1 MKYRSGL
8 HTQHIAHTADVA
20 PPPQVPQSWSAPPLP
35 AMFSSL
41 LLPGAAVLTGL
52 SALASLSAPSTSL
65 NGALLE
71 QGRTMQI
78 DRSLFPAGLTQRIQD
93 LLLVYRFSQPVDQ
106 ATPKPAAGARYW
118 ELDTLRGLAISLMIG
133 LHALMVGELAT
144 PLLAGAPTLWRA
156 MILPICY
163 GPMVGFHAAALW
175 RHPGLG
181 IRDLDEQAQQQPALK
196 AALLAGY
203 AAVATVVLSAVQAL
217 GMVAEA
223 FMGIAG
229 LSLAVSHQRLKARGL
244 SRWKRIRHHLAR
256 GAGLFALGMG
266 LTAFTWLLFP
276 DQFIIFGILHLLGS
290 SVMLAA
296 PFLELPPW
304 VSIVTGFGI
313 LAAGVWITPH
323 MPALGPWAIPFGF
336 GPPSRAMLDYFP
348 IFPWSGML
356 LLHTGIG
363 RLIYHEDGRRAFS
376 LPDLSQTRPVQALSG
391 IGRNSLRVYLVQSPF
406 TFGGMG
412 ALS

>member
-8 HTQHIAHTADVA
+8 HTQHIAQTADVA
-20 PPPQVPQSWSAPPLP
+20 PPPQAPQPRIASGLL
-35 AMFSSL
+35 SL
-41 LLPGAAVLTGL
+41 CSPTLMSGAAVLTALG
-52 SALASLSAPSTSL
+52 ALACSIAPSPST
-65 NGALLE
+65 NGALLA
-71 QGRTMQI
+71 QRKTMQVEH
-78 DRSLFPAGLTQRIQD
+78 SQFPGGFLQRIQD
-93 LLLVYRFSQPVDQ
+93 LALVYRFSQPAAQ
-106 ATPKPAAGARYW
+106 TTSKPATGARYW

-133 LHALMVGELAT
+133 LHALMVGGLAT
-144 PLLAGAPTLWRA
+144 PFLAGAPALWRA
-156 MILPICY
+156 MTLPICY
-163 GPMVGFHAAALW
+163 GPMAGFHTAALW
-175 RHPGLG
+175 HHPGLG
-181 IRDLDEQAQQQPALK
+181 IRRLDEQARRQPALK
-196 AALLAGY
+196 AALMAGY

-217 GMVAEA
+217 GMVAES

-244 SRWKRIRHHLAR
+244 SRWKRIRHHVAR

-304 VSIVTGFGI
+304 VSIVAGFGI

-323 MPALGPWAIPFGF
+323 MPVLGLWAIPFGF

-348 IFPWSGML
+348 LVPWAGML

-363 RLIYHEDGRRAFS
+363 RLIYHEDGRRVFS
-376 LPDLSQTRPVQALSG
+376 LPDLSQTRPVQALSR
-391 IGRNSLRVYLVQSPF
+391 IGRNSLKMYLVQSPF